1 VLPISEL
8 VRVARTVDGAGSS
21 PLASRVGRPWGCER
35 VRFVRSSATHVF
47 VCDPPAFLRF
57 SLAALED
64 VADIAELSVRIAA
77 SGGPVAPARPSRDGA
92 LAVEVDEYAGS
103 AFEAVDGEQLEA
115 DGLSLEQARSWGRAL
130 ATLHDIAT
138 RLQPPPRVPRWLD
151 RVRAA
156 ADAIGY
162 AHLDVLS
169 RLPTDSAAFGIVH
182 GDPELDNVIWAPD
195 PVFVDLDDAAWS
207 WFAADIA
214 FALRDFAPP
223 ARAPDAASEPVASF
237 VEGYREIRDVELE
250 HLALFA
256 RAHALVTLARLQRT
270 LDEPVDPA
278 WPDWAATL
286 RRRVEGVA
294 ARLQTALAA

>member
-1 VLPISEL
+1 VLHISEL

-57 SLAALED
+57 APAALED
-64 VADIAELSVRIAA
+64 VAGIAELSVRIAA

-92 LAVEVDEYAGS
+92 LAVEVDGYVGS

-115 DGLSLEQARSWGRAL
+115 DALSLEQARSWGRAL
-130 ATLHDIAT
+130 ATVHDIAT
-138 RLQPPPRVPRWLD
+138 RLQPPPRVRRWLD

-156 ADAIGY
+156 AEAVGHADI
-162 AHLDVLS
+162 DVLS

-223 ARAPDAASEPVASF
+223 ARAPDTASEPVASF
-237 VEGYREIRDVELE
+237 VAGYREIRDVELE
-250 HLALFA
+250 HLPLFA

-270 LDEPVDPA
+270 LDEPVDQA
-278 WPDWAATL
+278 WPDWAAML

-294 ARLQTALAA
+294 ARLRTALAA